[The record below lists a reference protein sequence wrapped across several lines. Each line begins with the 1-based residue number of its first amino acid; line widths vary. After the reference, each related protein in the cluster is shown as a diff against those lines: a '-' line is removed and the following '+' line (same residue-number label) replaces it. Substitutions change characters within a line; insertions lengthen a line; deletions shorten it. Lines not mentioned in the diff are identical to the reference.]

1 MGLDLN
7 RFRRKQSQDWL
18 DWLEDEPAPSSVR
31 ANMRERAVREAS
43 SPVVRRVGDQRSV
56 TESNIEQP
64 QASQRQAADKT
75 AVKQI
80 SVNIQLPSLHS
91 VRSKARQLRSKTV
104 SVIRKNQRIAI
115 GLSAAAIVVSGAYG
129 VVQIKKHT
137 ANSSSDGKGVLSDQT
152 EKPTFEYSLPKGEES
167 NAEGEVKFDA
177 QKKVVNFRD
186 SIGSTTI
193 TVSQQPLPA
202 GFENDTDAKVKKLAE
217 EFSAKD
223 VLVNANPTAYLGT
236 DEKGPQT
243 VIFAKKDLL
252 VFIQSTKQI
261 DKNDWAEYI
270 TNLQ

>member
-43 SPVVRRVGDQRSV
+43 APVVRRVGEHHAESSV
-56 TESNIEQP
+56 PTKAQP
-64 QASQRQAADKT
+64 NSPVQSDRQSQ
-75 AVKQI
+75 VKQI
-80 SVNIQLPSLHS
+80 SVNIQLPNLRS
-91 VRSKARQLRSKTV
+91 VTSKAKQLTGKTR
-104 SVIRKNQRIAI
+104 SVIQKNQRLAI
-115 GLSAAAIVVSGAYG
+115 GLGAAVIIVSSAYG

-137 ANSSSDGKGVLSDQT
+137 ADSSSDGKGVLSDQT

-186 SIGSTTI
+186 SIGSTMI

-202 GFENDTDAKVKKLAE
+202 GFENDTEAKVKKLAE

-252 VFIQSTKQI
+252 VFIQSAKQI